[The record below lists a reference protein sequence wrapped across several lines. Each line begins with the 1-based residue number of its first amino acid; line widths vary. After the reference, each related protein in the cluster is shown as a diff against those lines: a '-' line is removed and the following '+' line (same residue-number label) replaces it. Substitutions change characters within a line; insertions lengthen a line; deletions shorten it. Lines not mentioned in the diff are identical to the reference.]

1 MPICRHIESALPRR
15 VMTGFVAMS
24 LALAGAVV
32 SAPKAQAE
40 MLFTAAQNGT
50 EVDFTISGEVNT
62 SILTNINYGSGS
74 SGAVFYGYVLATGGS
89 YPALAYSTPGINISS
104 LFLNTLVFTTS
115 DSDSG
120 GVFGVNAN
128 AQDILPTG
136 YVSGT
141 TLNSSSIFLGT
152 TLADLGLL
160 NGSSY
165 TYNYGTGLN
174 ADSIVFNVGAPVPE
188 PASMALVGAGLFGLV
203 ASRRRKV

>member
-1 MPICRHIESALPRR
+1 M
-15 VMTGFVAMS
+15 
-24 LALAGAVV
+24 
-32 SAPKAQAE
+32 
-40 MLFTAAQNGT
+40 
-50 EVDFTISGEVNT
+50 
-62 SILTNINYGSGS
+62 
-74 SGAVFYGYVLATGGS
+74 
-89 YPALAYSTPGINISS
+89 
-104 LFLNTLVFTTS
+104 
-115 DSDSG
+115 
-120 GVFGVNAN
+120 NAN
-128 AQDILPTG
+128 AQDIFLPTG